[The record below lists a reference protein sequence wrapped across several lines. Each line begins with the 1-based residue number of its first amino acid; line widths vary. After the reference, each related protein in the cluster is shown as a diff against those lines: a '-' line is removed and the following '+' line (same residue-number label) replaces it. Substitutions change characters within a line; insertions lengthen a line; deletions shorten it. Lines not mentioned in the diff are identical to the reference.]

1 MVNSGLNLTWLD
13 GDNPPLMGECE
24 SLELGEIIRRYA
36 QGTTLL
42 ERRLLDLDDE
52 QADAYFRPEA
62 GVGRWSCRALV
73 GHLADA
79 ELVQVHRMR
88 RTVAEDQPVFALWD
102 ENAFLDAGLYT
113 GAERPLAGF
122 VATIHTLRVWTG
134 EWLESLPESAWQRIS
149 LHPESGE
156 QSLRSLLNKTTW
168 HFEHHVWYL
177 RRKLS
182 RILGPPE

>member
-1 MVNSGLNLTWLD
+1 M
-13 GDNPPLMGECE
+13 P
-24 SLELGEIIRRYA
+24 LGEIVGRYA
-36 QGTTLL
+36 RGTTLL

-52 QADAYFRPEA
+52 QADAFFRPEA
-62 GVGRWSCRALV
+62 GVGRWSCRALI

-79 ELVQVHRMR
+79 EVVQVHRMR

-102 ENAFLDAGLYT
+102 ENAFLDAGLYS
-113 GAERPLAGF
+113 GAGHPLAGF
-122 VATIHTLRVWTG
+122 VATIHTLRAWTG
-134 EWLESLPESAWQRIS
+134 EWLESLPESAWGRVS

-156 QSLRSLLNKTTW
+156 QTLRALLNKTTW

-182 RILGPPE
+182 RILGTPSE